1 MTRCL
6 TTRKRNIKKYKKSSK
21 GRGKGRRS
29 IRRCKTR
36 KPKGF
41 KKAKRY
47 TVGKRRRMVGGY
59 EFDVTM
65 EQLKQ
70 HITKEC
76 RKSLPSLGIKSGSE
90 LELFLMGYGD
100 VCILKDAFF
109 ADKFRPEQ
117 VVAVRC
123 DIKTGDTT
131 SEGQYY
137 AIVRCANTDSC
148 PSGNGIWSTVLFVK
162 KDGVT
167 KKDYNDEQI
176 KRNPVIKK
184 REDDTFYALKKDI
197 DKFFNNYVWF
207 EFTNIISSTDKYNI
221 FVDNYPSNMSIT
233 LLAFFS
239 RLSGTD
245 LANYDYTKTVTIQD
259 MKDAI
264 VALKAK
270 RVTEAQA
277 QAEKEAAKDAAY
289 AKEVAAAKASG
300 KPPPPKREEGEGMG
314 WGAAFLAGP
323 L

>member
-1 MTRCL
+1 MTRYSI
-6 TTRKRNIKKYKKSSK
+6 TRKRNIKKYKKSRT

-70 HITKEC
+70 HITKQC
-76 RKSLPSLGIKSGSE
+76 RKSLPSLGIHPGSQ
-90 LELFLMGYGD
+90 LELVLMGYGD

-109 ADKFRPEQ
+109 ADNFRPEQ

-148 PSGNGIWSTVLFVK
+148 PGGNGIWSTVLFVK
-162 KDGVT
+162 RGGV
-167 KKDYNDEQI
+167 KKMDYKEEQSN
-176 KRNPVIKK
+176 RNPVIKK
-184 REDDTFYALKKDI
+184 REDDTFYALQTDI

-207 EFTNIISSTDKYNI
+207 EFTNSISSTDKYNI
-221 FVDNYPSNMSIT
+221 FVDNRNFNMSRS
-233 LLAFFS
+233 LQAFFS

-245 LANYDYTKTVTIQD
+245 LQGYNYNEIVTFEI
-259 MKDAI
+259 MKAAI

-270 RVTEAQA
+270 RDAEAQA
-277 QAEKEAAKDAAY
+277 QAEKEAAEDAAY

-300 KPPPPKREEGEGMG
+300 KPPPPKREEGVGMG

-323 L
+323 